1 MRESVLSGSV
11 SMDSCAALNKQQDRT
26 EQNRTEQTINAKS
39 VAAADIHKRI
49 RGAANANYFHHGTC
63 ICA

>member
-26 EQNRTEQTINAKS
+26 EQNRTDNQRQVSGSGRHT
-39 VAAADIHKRI
+39 
-49 RGAANANYFHHGTC
+49 
-63 ICA
+63 